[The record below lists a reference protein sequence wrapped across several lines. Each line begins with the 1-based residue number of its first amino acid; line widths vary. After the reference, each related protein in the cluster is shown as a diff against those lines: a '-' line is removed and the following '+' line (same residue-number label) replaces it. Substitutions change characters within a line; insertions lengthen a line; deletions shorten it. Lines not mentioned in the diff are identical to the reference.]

1 MNGKHEPDSEFVEKL
16 EWQISREVRRRNRTA
31 PTPSRMTKA
40 RSVPAFAVVGLMLL
54 SMGAGAAAVAAAYQ
68 VQGGERRDLLASVF
82 ERRVQLARQS
92 LAISEEQLQAT
103 ERRVSLGAA
112 SREDLLDWR
121 AKVAEA
127 KAEVKS
133 RELELEEIRITG
145 HDPQTQLSSPLVSGR
160 DFVNERLTVA
170 MSVPEAALELEQS
183 RLREAEKRVSLGIA
197 EYIEVETARSR
208 AAEAEAAIEA
218 FRRKAAIRQQFLNR
232 KLNAVAADLR
242 AMEAEAALRQK
253 SLGSQVELARKELE
267 RARKKVELGTGQQV
281 QQAEAALRMQL
292 LQAEL
297 AKSELDLAMV
307 RRQIELRGGKE

>member
-1 MNGKHEPDSEFVEKL
+1 VNDKHEPHSEFIEKL
-16 EWQISREVRRRNRTA
+16 EWQIGREVRRRNRTPPEPSWTARLRAA
-31 PTPSRMTKA
+31 PRLALAGLILASM
-40 RSVPAFAVVGLMLL
+40 SVGGGV
-54 SMGAGAAAVAAAYQ
+54 VAAAYQ
-68 VQGGERRDLLASVF
+68 AQGTAQRDVPTSVF
-82 ERRVQLARQS
+82 ERRVQLARQR
-92 LAISEEQLQAT
+92 LAISEEQQQAT

-112 SREDLLDWR
+112 SREDLLDWQ

-145 HDPQTQLSSPLVSGR
+145 HNPQSQISSPLVSGR

-183 RLREAEKRVSLGIA
+183 RLREAEKRYSLGVT
-197 EYIEVETARSR
+197 EHLEVETARAR
-208 AAEAEAAIEA
+208 AVEAEAALEA
-218 FRRKAAIRQQFLNR
+218 VRRKAAIRQQFLNR

-242 AMEAEAALRQK
+242 VMEVEAALRQK
-253 SLGSQVELARKELE
+253 SLGSQVELARKELQ
-267 RARKKVELGTGQQV
+267 AATKKVELGTGQKV

-292 LQAEL
+292 LQTEL

-307 RRQIELRGGKE
+307 RRQIEQRGGRE